1 MKQVILNP
9 RTGKIEV
16 VDVPAP
22 KPEKGQVLVR
32 NLFSVISAGTER
44 DKVNFA
50 QMGLIKK
57 AKSRPE
63 LVKQVLNK
71 VKQDGILNTINAIIN
86 RLDTPISLGYSTAGI
101 VEEVNDVREI
111 KVGDRV
117 ACGGG
122 GYATHSEVIVVP
134 KNLVVKLPDNVE
146 FEEGAFATL
155 GAIAMQGV
163 RLSNLKVGE
172 IAVVIGLGLLG
183 QLTHQILK
191 ASGVKVVGFDIS
203 KGRVELALNLGI
215 DFATE
220 NTKELYSIVN
230 QVTNGYGAD
239 AIIITAGTRSNT
251 PIELAGEL
259 ARKKATV
266 VVVGAVGLNV
276 PRKPYYE
283 KELNL
288 VISSSYGPGR
298 YDPEYEE
305 KGKDYPYGYVR
316 WTENRN
322 MQAFLDLIAMGKVK
336 VKPLITHVFSINEAP
351 LGYELI
357 TKTPEK
363 ALGVL
368 VKYPLDTEIGERKVV
383 VTQISAKKTKTDNSQ
398 SLSLLPMIGVL
409 GAGSFAMST
418 ILPILSKIENIKL
431 IGIASAGGLS
441 ARKAGYRFGFKYFT
455 TDENEIINDSQINT
469 LFILTRHNLHAK
481 QVISALRAGKNV
493 YVEKPLCIKK
503 EELDDI
509 ISTYNELE
517 KPPYLFVGFNR
528 RFAPFI
534 QEIKTVLQKVYEPLI
549 LNYRVNAGFIP
560 KEHWIQDDEI
570 GGGRLIG
577 EGCHFID
584 LLIYLANSKVVEV
597 RTEGLPNIGKYS
609 YDNFVITLKF
619 SNGSIGII
627 TYTANGDKMMGKEYL
642 EIFGG
647 GVSVRMNDY
656 QSLEIYS
663 DDYNLKR
670 RSFLFKDKGHGAEI
684 KSFLSYISGNSNIN
698 PMGFDEIVHSSYVT
712 LCAYESLLT
721 GKTIKIDVS

>member
-9 RTGKIEV
+9 KTGKVEV
-16 VDVPAP
+16 VVVPAP

-44 DKVNFA
+44 DKVSFA
-50 QMGLIKK
+50 QKSLIQK

-71 VKQDGILNTINAIIN
+71 LKQDGIFNTINAVLN
-86 RLDTPISLGYSTAGI
+86 RLDTPIPLGYSTAGI
-101 VEEVNDVREI
+101 VEEVNDVEDI

-122 GYATHSEVIVVP
+122 EYAVHSEIIIVP
-134 KNLVVKLPDNVE
+134 RNLVVKLPANVE
-146 FEEGAFATL
+146 PDEGAFATL

-172 IAVVIGLGLLG
+172 VAVVIGLGLLG

-191 ASGVKVVGFDIS
+191 ASGVKVIGFDINKS
-203 KGRVELALNLGI
+203 RVKIALNLGI
-215 DFATE
+215 DFATD
-220 NTKELYSIVN
+220 NIRELDSIVN
-230 QVTNGYGAD
+230 QFTNGFGAD
-239 AIIITAGTRSNT
+239 AVIITASTRSNL
-251 PIELAGEL
+251 PVELAGEL
-259 ARKKATV
+259 ARKKGTV
-266 VVVGAVGLNV
+266 VVVGAVGLNI

-283 KELNL
+283 KELNF

-322 MQAFLDLIAMGKVK
+322 MQAFLDLIANGKVK
-336 VKPLITHVFSINEAP
+336 VKPLITHVFSIDRAP
-351 LGYELI
+351 EGYDLI

-368 VKYPLDTEIGERKVV
+368 IEYPLNKEIEERKIIIK
-383 VTQISAKKTKTDNSQ
+383 QISKEDRYQ
-398 SLSLLPMIGVL
+398 LSPILPRIGVL
-409 GAGSFAMST
+409 GAGNFAMST
-418 ILPILSKIENIKL
+418 ILPILSKFKNVKL

-441 ARKAGYRFGFKYFT
+441 ARKAGNRFGFNYFT
-455 TDENEIINDSQINT
+455 TDEYEIINDEKINT
-469 LFILTRHNLHAK
+469 LFVLTRHNLHAK
-481 QVISALRAGKNV
+481 QAISALKVGKNV

-503 EELDDI
+503 EELNDI
-509 ISTYNELE
+509 ISVYGELE

-534 QEIKTVLQKVYEPLI
+534 QEIKNFLQNVAEPLI
-549 LNYRVNAGFIP
+549 LNYRVNAGFIHR
-560 KEHWIQDDEI
+560 EHWIQDTEI

-577 EGCHFID
+577 EGCHFVD
-584 LLIYLANSKVVEV
+584 LLIYLANSKVTEV
-597 RTEGLPNIGKYS
+597 RAEGLPNLGKYS

-619 SNGSIGII
+619 SNGSIGTI
-627 TYTANGDKMMGKEYL
+627 TYTANGDKTMGKEYL

-647 GVSVRMNDY
+647 GISVKMNDF

-663 DDYNLKR
+663 QDLKLKR
-670 RSFLFKDKGHGAEI
+670 KNLFFKDKGHRAEI
-684 KSFLSYISGNSNIN
+684 KSFLSYISGESKIA
-698 PMGFDEIVHSSYVT
+698 PMKFDEIIHSTYVT
-712 LCAYESLLT
+712 LCAYDSLLS
-721 GKTIKIDVS
+721 GKTIKVDLV